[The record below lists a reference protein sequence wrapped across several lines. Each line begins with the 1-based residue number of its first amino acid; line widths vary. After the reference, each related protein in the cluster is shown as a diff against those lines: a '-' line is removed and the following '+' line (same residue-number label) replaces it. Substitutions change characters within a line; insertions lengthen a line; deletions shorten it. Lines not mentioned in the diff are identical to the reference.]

1 MHYILLTF
9 LVICGIVH
17 YTNGFSEVLME
28 YAEEMIVGSKFA
40 DYSKIKVK
48 KVNRTTH
55 LMMGEMTYFVDV
67 GDDYKFLS
75 VLYKKVGMDYQKT
88 IYKLG
93 PKDFCKYYNED
104 RIFYPDML
112 LVSDLPKQGTCPWP
126 AKTYNLRGYIV
137 NLSRIPPTFNGHYMV
152 ESTIQKDGEILAG
165 YRVYG
170 SVHSLVGEYVDVS
183 ITKGEPINTTGD
195 FGDLTGVKV
204 RKINRKH
211 VITGDFHYKKGLS
224 NDQQCKVLFYK
235 KQGGEYRLL
244 SYKIPAQGCCDFYN
258 SDNFI
263 VPELAKVCKKCPK
276 QEDKVC
282 PWPGAIGYLDV
293 TVTRGE
299 VMKGDSS
306 YIDFSQ
312 LRVKKINREHVI
324 IGNGTFLKDI
334 GNDVQC
340 KIVLYKKQGGE
351 YRLTQ
356 FKIPVKG
363 FCDFW
368 DTETFLVPDL
378 QNSCELCPMQ
388 DEKHCPWKAAAGYL
402 DVSVTRGEVLI
413 GDSIYADYSQVKVK
427 KINREHVLIGNA
439 TFLKEIGNDIQCKI
453 LLYKKQGGE
462 YRLTQFKIPVKG
474 FCDFYNTETLI
485 VPDLENYC
493 ELCPKQKDNH
503 CPWKAQPYFINGFKL
518 TGRNVPPFFEG
529 EYMGSVQF
537 IKDDVILAGYNV
549 YATVIR

>member
-1 MHYILLTF
+1 MIKVFHLLFAGQLILLFMLKLSDGSTEVLLDYSLP
-9 LVICGIVH
+9 LVDNDTEFADFTHMKVVH
-17 YTNGFSEVLME
+17 Y
-28 YAEEMIVGSKFA
+28 
-40 DYSKIKVK
+40 
-48 KVNRTTH
+48 NRT
-55 LMMGEMTYFVDV
+55 LKVYAGNVTYFVDV
-67 GDDYKFLS
+67 DDNYQIETLLFKSIGNHYERLPYKFKRQNFCEHVNNS
-75 VLYKKVGMDYQKT
+75 TDYDYIRTRSNIPAK
-88 IYKLG
+88 G
-93 PKDFCKYYNED
+93 
-104 RIFYPDML
+104 
-112 LVSDLPKQGTCPWP
+112 VCPWP
-126 AKTYNLRGYIV
+126 K
-137 NLSRIPPTFNGHYMV
+137 
-152 ESTIQKDGEILAG
+152 
-165 YRVYG
+165 
-170 SVHSLVGEYVDVS
+170 VHSLVGEYVDVS
-183 ITKGEPINTTGD
+183 ITKGEAINTTGD

-204 RKINRKH
+204 RKVNRKH
-211 VITGDFHYKKGLS
+211 VISGDFHYKKGLS

-282 PWPGAIGYLDV
+282 PWPGAVGYLDV

-312 LRVKKINREHVI
+312 LKVKKINREHVI

-340 KIVLYKKQGGE
+340 KILLSKKQGGE

-439 TFLKEIGNDIQCKI
+439 TFLKEIGNDVQCKI

-493 ELCPKQKDNH
+493 ELCPKQKDDH
-503 CPWKAQPYFINGFKL
+503 CPWKAQSYFINGFKL